1 MKLKAMMMCVGFA
14 VFAMPISEAL
24 AKTVQ
29 VTLHAKEVD
38 LPIDNKGTMYK
49 SWTFDGEVPG
59 PLVRVNQ
66 GDTVEFTLIN
76 SKDNKNSHSIDFHA
90 SQLAVVENFGQI
102 KPGETKTDRKS
113 TRLNSSH

>member
-59 PLVRVNQ
+59 PLVRVTP

-76 SKDNKNSHSIDFHA
+76 SKDNKNSNSIDFQA
-90 SQLAVVENFGQI
+90 SQLAVISEERRV
-102 KPGETKTDRKS
+102 GEESVRTGRY
-113 TRLNSSH
+113 RWC

>member
-59 PLVRVNQ
+59 PLVRVTQ
-66 GDTVEFTLIN
+66 GDTVELTLIN
-76 SKDNKNSHSIDFHA
+76 SKDNKTPHSIR
-90 SQLAVVENFGQI
+90 SEERRVGKESG
-102 KPGETKTDRKS
+102 S
-113 TRLNSSH
+113 T

>member
-1 MKLKAMMMCVGFA
+1 MR
-14 VFAMPISEAL
+14 ISDWSSD
-24 AKTVQ
+24 VCSS
-29 VTLHAKEVD
+29 D
-38 LPIDNKGTMYK
+38 L

-59 PLVRVNQ
+59 PLVRVTQ

-90 SQLAVVENFGQI
+90 SQLDVVENFGQI
-102 KPGETKTDRKS
+102 KPGETKQFTFTAKYPGIFFYHCGSDPMIQHIARGIDRKS

>member
-1 MKLKAMMMCVGFA
+1 
-14 VFAMPISEAL
+14 MPISEAL

-59 PLVRVNQ
+59 PLVRVTQ

-90 SQLAVVENFGQI
+90 SQLDVVENFCRSEERRVG
-102 KPGETKTDRKS
+102 KECVS
-113 TRLNSSH
+113 TCRSRCPPYH